1 MIFLTVMK
9 NKLSTVE
16 VLLILL
22 VSTKEVSVLR
32 IDQIHFH
39 IPDYLIYVS
48 QFSLKLVSNIL
59 LDPSPINKVKNVDIC
74 SLYICMR
81 VMLSSFKKNCFQILE
96 VPPKGSSGSPG
107 RAGAKGIHFMWLVC
121 WSFRGSCSKT
131 QVAVELCVE
140 FVFFSF
146 FYFALILCFVLVYMS
161 LLYFIFYW

>member
-59 LDPSPINKVKNVDIC
+59 LDPSSINKVKNVDIC
-74 SLYICMR
+74 SLYMYEGHA
-81 VMLSSFKKNCFQILE
+81 FIL
-96 VPPKGSSGSPG
+96 
-107 RAGAKGIHFMWLVC
+107 
-121 WSFRGSCSKT
+121 
-131 QVAVELCVE
+131 
-140 FVFFSF
+140 
-146 FYFALILCFVLVYMS
+146 
-161 LLYFIFYW
+161 